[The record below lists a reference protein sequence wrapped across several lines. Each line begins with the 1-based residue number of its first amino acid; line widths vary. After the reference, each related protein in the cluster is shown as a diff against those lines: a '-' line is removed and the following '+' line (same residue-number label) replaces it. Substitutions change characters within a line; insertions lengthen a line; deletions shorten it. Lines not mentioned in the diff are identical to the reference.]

1 MRFEFYLLNKRN
13 LRGEIV
19 NFKDI
24 QSLRKRHTKDEF
36 EEILLAIDKDL
47 KFNHLR
53 FKKSISKE
61 KFLEVLNTTENLF
74 RRLYEKD

>member
-1 MRFEFYLLNKRN
+1 MNY
-13 LRGEIV
+13 
-19 NFKDI
+19 KDI
-24 QSLRKRHTKDEF
+24 QSLRNRHTKDEF
-36 EEILLAIDKDL
+36 KEILLAIEQDL
-47 KFNHLR
+47 KFNNIR

>member
-1 MRFEFYLLNKRN
+1 MNY
-13 LRGEIV
+13 
-19 NFKDI
+19 KDI
-24 QSLRKRHTKDEF
+24 QSLRNRHTKDEF
-36 EEILLAIDKDL
+36 EEILLAIEQDL
-47 KFNHLR
+47 KFNNLR

>member
-1 MRFEFYLLNKRN
+1 MYV
-13 LRGEIV
+13 RGEIIV
-19 NFKDI
+19 NYKDI
-24 QSLRKRHTKDEF
+24 QSLRNRHTKDEF
-36 EEILLAIDKDL
+36 EEILLAIEQDL
-47 KFNHLR
+47 KFNNIR

>member
-1 MRFEFYLLNKRN
+1 MNY
-13 LRGEIV
+13 
-19 NFKDI
+19 KDI
-24 QSLRKRHTKDEF
+24 QSLRNRHTKDEF
-36 EEILLAIDKDL
+36 EEILLAIEQDL
-47 KFNHLR
+47 KFNNIR